1 LLFILEFEGANRL
14 RTRSSCR
21 YQNDDLVSTWQSE
34 VLGVQS
40 FTFFNLICDSPVHK
54 SIAVTSAL
62 AAAKAHKRPNLSDG
76 ERHEV
81 Y

>member
-1 LLFILEFEGANRL
+1 MGSPYKL
-14 RTRSSCR
+14 
-21 YQNDDLVSTWQSE
+21 QNDDLVNAWQSE

-40 FTFFNLICDSPVHK
+40 FTFFNRICESPVYK
-54 SIAVTSAL
+54 SMAVTSAMV
-62 AAAKAHKRPNLSDG
+62 AAEARKRPNLSDR